1 MTRSDDERLW
11 DLLGRARQP
20 QASPFFAR
28 DVLRKIREEQPAKTS
43 WTTWLGWRRLVP
55 VTGFAALV
63 TAAVVLMHHPKLGQ
77 DATPAEVDPVAQI
90 DPQDYDVVA
99 DLDVLLA
106 SEENNLWDDN
116 SSL

>member
-1 MTRSDDERLW
+1 MTRSDDEQLW
-11 DLLGRARQP
+11 DLLDRARQP
-20 QASPFFAR
+20 EVSPFFAR
-28 DVLRKIREEQPAKTS
+28 DIVRKVREDESAKAG
-43 WTTWLGWRRLVP
+43 WTTWLGWRHLVP
-55 VTGFAALV
+55 ATGFAALV
-63 TAAVVLMHHPKLGQ
+63 AAAVVLMHHPRLDR
-77 DATPAEVDPVAQI
+77 DANPADADPIAQI